1 MVTELLKLVVKNNN
15 FNEVLVAGTTFTGT
29 VLAIFFTLIA
39 LPIENI
45 LSKYSQDLIKRVQ
58 KDVIFA
64 SSFIFLLATFSFDL
78 ILIAFGSTTEL
89 VVMSLGLSI
98 CSLLVLALL
107 VVHTFYLLDVR
118 NQLNDITRNIKKQI
132 RTKVRKSEN
141 RRRYE
146 LNGIQK
152 ILHLK

>member
-1 MVTELLKLVVKNNN
+1 MVIELLNLVVKNNN
-15 FNEVLVAGTTFTGT
+15 FDEVLVAGTTFTGT

-64 SSFIFLLATFSFDL
+64 SSFIFLLVTFSFDL

-98 CSLLVLALL
+98 CSVLVLALL

-132 RTKVRKSEN
+132 RMKVRTSEN
-141 RRRYE
+141 RRKYE

-152 ILHLK
+152 FLHLK

>member
-64 SSFIFLLATFSFDL
+64 SSFIFLLVTFSFDL
-78 ILIAFGSTTEL
+78 IIITFGSTTEL

-98 CSLLVLALL
+98 CSVLVLALL

-152 ILHLK
+152 ILHFK